1 METFRFRDRD
11 LALKIVGKIKE
22 YGVKATF
29 MHVCG
34 THQDTL
40 LRYGLDSLLER
51 VNVKVKAGPG
61 CPVCVTPPEEYEE
74 AITLAEKGVVITGYG
89 DVLKSPG
96 YDRSL
101 LDMRAKGCDVRIV
114 YSVSDA
120 VNIALKTGK
129 EVVFMGVGF
138 ETTAPSTAST
148 IINSPPENFS
158 ILSCHRYIPPAV
170 QKLLSMGELKL
181 DGLIQPG
188 HVSTIIGLTP
198 YERLL
203 KEFNIPQVIAGFE
216 PLDVLM
222 AVLMLVKQI
231 YEGPPRVENE
241 YVRSVKPE
249 GNLKALNMIN
259 QVFYPIKVHWR
270 GFPEIEK
277 SGMKLKPEYEKYD
290 ARLKFEDSIGDLSS
304 GEFGKPKGCL
314 CGEVLRGIADP
325 EECPLFSVRCTPQ
338 SPVGPCMVSIE
349 GTCHIEYRYKKR
361 CKQVKR

>member
-1 METFRFRDRD
+1 LQAFRFRDRS
-11 LALKIVGKIKE
+11 LAAKIIGKIKE
-22 YGVKATF
+22 YDVKATF

-40 LRYGLDSLLER
+40 LRYGLDSMLEQ
-51 VNVKVKAGPG
+51 VNVKIKAGPG

-74 AITLAEKGVVITGYG
+74 AITLAEKGVIITGYG
-89 DVLKSPG
+89 DVIKSPG

-101 LDMRAKGCDVRIV
+101 LDVRAKGCDVRIV

-120 VNIALKTGK
+120 VNMALKTDK
-129 EVVFMGVGF
+129 EVVFMAVGF

-148 IINSPPENFS
+148 ILNDPPENFS
-158 ILSCHRYIPPAV
+158 ILTCHRYIPPAL
-170 QKLLSMGELKL
+170 QELLRLGELKL

-198 YERLL
+198 YEKLL
-203 KEFNIPQVIAGFE
+203 EEFNIPQVVAGFE
-216 PLDVLM
+216 PLDILM

-231 YEGPPRVENE
+231 HEGTPRVDNE

-259 QVFYPIKVHWR
+259 QVFYPSKVHWR
-270 GFPEIEK
+270 GFPEIEG
-277 SGMKLKPEYEKYD
+277 SGMKIKPEYQEYD
-290 ARLKFEDSIGDLSS
+290 ARLKFEDLLKDLNR
-304 GEFGKPKGCL
+304 GEFMEPKGCL
-314 CGEVLRGIADP
+314 CGEVLRGVVDP

-349 GTCHIEYRYKKR
+349 GTCQIEYRYRKTV
-361 CKQVKR
+361 KQVKR